1 MAAIFRSFVDGSA
14 GADLRPR
21 RVMSFIHIQKID
33 LRRRLLREI
42 GRDFSDARELQGGRR
57 RRAKSQQNVAAGRHC
72 VFLRC
77 AFRLSTI

>member
-1 MAAIFRSFVDGSA
+1 MA
-14 GADLRPR
+14 R
-21 RVMSFIHIQKID
+21 RVMSFIAF
-33 LRRRLLREI
+33 RRLICDAGVLREVE
-42 GRDFSDARELQGGRR
+42 RDFSDARELQGGRR